1 MPLHNSEVADQF
13 RMMADLLSIKD
24 ANEFRIRAYRNAAQI
39 VSNMSDNIEDMVDEN
54 QDLTELDG
62 IGEDLAAKIEEIVKE
77 GKMEELEEL
86 KEEIS
91 PEVAEML
98 NIAGLGPE
106 RVKTIYHELDVLSVE
121 ELKHAAEDGMISELS
136 GFGEKTENKILEDI
150 QSREEKGEQRRI
162 LISRAEEIA
171 EPLLEYLRGFDKI
184 TRADIAGSYR
194 RRKETVGDL
203 DILVCGDNNEEIINY
218 FTNYEDVSKIISSG
232 ETKSSI
238 ILSDG
243 IQVDLRVVAG
253 ESYGSALHYFT
264 GSKEHSVKIR
274 KIGQDQDLKINEY
287 GVFNVEEGEDNEER
301 IGGEEEKDIYESL
314 GFPYIEPELREQRG
328 ELEIDDKGD
337 LPDLIKLDDI
347 KGDLQMHTDATDGRD
362 TMADMIEAAIEKEY
376 QYIALTDHS
385 RRVTMAQ
392 GLDEDDVKEQIEKI
406 DKMNEKYDDIKIL
419 KGIEVDILKDG
430 SLDLEEDILSE
441 LDIRVCSIHYNTN
454 LSRDEQTERMIEA
467 IKHPLCNIIAH
478 PTGRIIAKRQGYDIN
493 LDKVMEAAR
502 KYNTALEI
510 NAQPDRLDL
519 ADKYVK
525 KAVDM
530 GVNLVIS
537 TDAHNVNGLNN
548 IKYGVYQARRGWCEA
563 DNVINTRDL
572 EELMS
577 FIRNDE

>member
-1 MPLHNSEVADQF
+1 MPLYNSEVADQF
-13 RMMADLLSIKD
+13 RMMADLLSIKG
-24 ANEFRIRAYRNAAQI
+24 ANQFRIRAYRNAAQT
-39 VSNMSDNIEDMVDEN
+39 VANMSDNVEDMVDDN

-62 IGEDLAAKIEEIVKE
+62 IGEDLAGKIEEIVKD
-77 GKMEELEEL
+77 GKMQELEDL

-106 RVKTIYHELDVLSVE
+106 RVKKIHNQLDVANVE
-121 ELKHAAEDGMISELS
+121 ELKHTAEDGRISELS
-136 GFGEKTENKILEDI
+136 GFSEKTENKILEDI
-150 QSREEKGEQRRI
+150 KSREENGEQGRT
-162 LISRAEEIA
+162 LLSRAEEIA
-171 EPLLEYLRGFDKI
+171 EPLLDYLKDFDEI
-184 TRADIAGSYR
+184 DRVEIAGSYR

-203 DILVCGDNNEEIINY
+203 DILACGKDNDKIINH
-218 FTNYEDVSKIISSG
+218 FTDYEDVSKVISSG

-238 ILSDG
+238 ILNDG

-264 GSKEHSVKIR
+264 GSKEHSVKLR
-274 KIGQDQDLKINEY
+274 KIGQEQNLKINEY
-287 GVFNVEEGEDNEER
+287 GVFDVEDGEER
-301 IGGEEEKDIYESL
+301 IGGEEENDIYEAL

-328 ELEIDDKGD
+328 ELEIDDTED

-362 TMADMIEAAIEKEY
+362 TMEDMIEAAIEKGY

-385 RRVTMAQ
+385 QRVTMAQ

-406 DKMNEKYDDIKIL
+406 EEMNEKYDDIEIL

-430 SLDLEEDILSE
+430 SLDLDDDILSK
-441 LDIRVCSIHYNTN
+441 LDLRVCSIHYNTN
-454 LSRDEQTERMIEA
+454 LSRDEQTQRMIEA
-467 IKHPLCNIIAH
+467 IEHPLCNIIAH
-478 PTGRIIAKRQGYDIN
+478 PTGRIIAKRQGYDID
-493 LDKVMEAAR
+493 LDRVMESALEH
-502 KYNTALEI
+502 NTALEI

-519 ADKYVK
+519 ADKYIK
-525 KAVDM
+525 KAVEM
-530 GVNLVIS
+530 GVSLVIS
-537 TDAHNVNGLNN
+537 TDAHNANGLDN

-572 EELMS
+572 DSLIS
-577 FIRNDE
+577 FLENEK